1 MKTVTIN
8 GTDLGVFEAYPYQYP
23 NGKREL
29 RITIPQV
36 AIAYADL
43 KALLKSCD
51 GDITLTEEDGTA
63 KSFVGYKTTAS
74 ITDKVEDEQEVF
86 YVVLDCVGE
95 AERKALEAEAKA
107 KALEATVAQQGEV
120 ITAQANQVAALNE
133 QLLVVQM
140 AAAELYEMN
149 RPAPE
154 PEPVESEAEA

>member
-1 MKTVTIN
+1 MKVITIN
-8 GTDLGVFEAYPYQYP
+8 GTELGALEAYPYQYP

-29 RITIPQV
+29 RITIPQN
-36 AIAYADL
+36 AIPYGELKELL
-43 KALLKSCD
+43 KAQD
-51 GDITLTEEDGTA
+51 GDITLTHDDGKVET
-63 KSFVGYKTTAS
+63 FVGYKTTAS
-74 ITDKVEDEQEVF
+74 ITDKVEGEQEVF

-149 RPAPE
+149 RPVE
-154 PEPVESEAEA
+154 LEPVESEVEA

>member
-1 MKTVTIN
+1 MKTLTIN
-8 GTDLGVFEAYPYQYP
+8 GTDLTVLNAYPYQYP

-29 RITIPQV
+29 RITLPQTAV
-36 AIAYADL
+36 SYADL
-43 KALLKSCD
+43 KELLKNCD
-51 GDITLTEEDGTA
+51 GDIVLTKEDGTTET
-63 KSFVGYKTTAS
+63 FVGYKTTAS
-74 ITDKVEDEQEVF
+74 ITDKVEDEQDVF

-149 RPAPE
+149 RPVE
-154 PEPVESEAEA
+154 LEPVESEAEA